1 MGEKEDLR
9 IFHVEIFYFQQKGI
23 AENEN
28 KVISHQRA
36 ALELAAKGKKK
47 DFPGAKADFDAEKPC
62 EIVLGL
68 KISWRVA
75 TSNNQLIFFT
85 DSTQHRAKAWQLR
98 TDWRSGGAGK
108 QWLSSQE
115 FFLSLIKYL
124 TATREK
130 IKKKFSRLR

>member
-1 MGEKEDLR
+1 MCKSRERGRRTRKFTKNIQAILIEMGEKEDLR

-68 KISWRVA
+68 KIS
-75 TSNNQLIFFT
+75 
-85 DSTQHRAKAWQLR
+85 
-98 TDWRSGGAGK
+98 
-108 QWLSSQE
+108 
-115 FFLSLIKYL
+115 
-124 TATREK
+124 
-130 IKKKFSRLR
+130 